1 MNDGSTI
8 NSRLAT
14 LTMDR
19 HDRDVIGLRYVYPV
33 VSRRTRGVSIGI
45 NLNPNNACNWRC
57 IYCQVE
63 GLVRGSAPALDLA
76 QLERELLLLIDAIA
90 HRHFLERHVAIEH
103 RRLSDLAIS
112 GNGEPTSSPQFPDVV
127 ELLARLKDGCAT
139 VQRLPVVLITNG
151 SLANRARVRS
161 ALSRLSE
168 IDGNVW
174 FKLDAGTDAGLR
186 TTNSATTRLA
196 RHLERLSIVARLC
209 PTHVQS
215 CWFRRAGFD
224 PTPAE
229 VSGYL
234 GALRDLHQKG
244 IPIRGV
250 QLYTLARES
259 QQPESAELGPVGSQW
274 LEELAARITEIGLH
288 VNVAD

>member
-1 MNDGSTI
+1 MNEGI
-8 NSRLAT
+8 ELNSRLAT
-14 LTMDR
+14 LTIDR
-19 HDRDVIGLRYVYPV
+19 HDRDVIGLRYVYAV
-33 VSRRTRGVSIGI
+33 VSRRSRGVSIGI

-63 GLVRGSAPALDLA
+63 GLVRGPAPVVDLA
-76 QLERELLLLIDAIA
+76 QLEHELRQLIDVVD
-90 HRHFLERHVAIEH
+90 HGHFLERHVAIEH

-112 GNGEPTSSPQFPDVV
+112 GNGEPTSSPQFPEVV
-127 ELLARLKDGCAT
+127 ELLGRLKGDSST
-139 VQRLPVVLITNG
+139 LKQLPIVLITNG
-151 SLANRARVRS
+151 SLANRAGVRS
-161 ALSRLSE
+161 ALSRLAE

-174 FKLDAGTDAGLR
+174 FKLDAGTDAGLQA
-186 TTNSATTRLA
+186 TNSATTRLA
-196 RHLERLSIVARLC
+196 RHLDRLSIVARLC

-215 CWFRRAGFD
+215 CWFQRAGVD

-234 GALRDLHQKG
+234 GALRDLHQRG

-259 QQPESAELGPVGSQW
+259 RQPESADLRPVDSEW
-274 LEELAARITEIGLH
+274 LEELAARIAEIGLC
-288 VNVAD
+288 VDVAR